1 MKIDLIVGA
10 RPNFVKAAALLHAA
24 KDFPQIEMRLV
35 HTGQHRDIMSDP
47 YFKDLRLHQPTQLN
61 DDLDLGIGF
70 GQMIGRLDYFW
81 YQQDNTTYPD
91 YVMVVGD
98 TDSTLAGAIA
108 AAKSG
113 ISVLHVEA
121 GLRCG
126 DMKMQEEINRIL
138 VDSIALKH
146 YTTSDY
152 ADRNLRSEGKQG
164 IQVGNVMVDTLLRF
178 LPEAREKFS
187 RKGPYAIFTLHRA
200 ENIDD
205 AERRYKIIA
214 AVDEISERIPILWP
228 MHTRLQHYA
237 GKLIKTA
244 IIVPP
249 MSYLEFIA
257 ALESASFVLTDS
269 GGVQEETTIL
279 HVPCLTLRDNTE
291 RPETVSCGTNRVIGT
306 NPARIVVEATK
317 LIRSDTRWRSC
328 LELPLWDGHAAKRI
342 MEDICATL

>member
-10 RPNFVKAAALLHAA
+10 RPNFIKAAALLHAA

-35 HTGQHRDIMSDP
+35 HTGQHHDIMSDP
-47 YFKDLRLHQPTQLN
+47 YFKDLRLPQPTQLN
-61 DDLDLGIGF
+61 DDLDLGTGF

-108 AAKSG
+108 AAKNG

-187 RKGPYAIFTLHRA
+187 HKGPYAIFTLHRA
-200 ENIDD
+200 ENIDNQQRCYD
-205 AERRYKIIA
+205 ITCAIQKLADDGIT
-214 AVDEISERIPILWP
+214 ILWP
-228 MHTRLQHYA
+228 VHPRLPSRPGQSRN
-237 GKLIKTA
+237 LILM
-244 IIVPP
+244 PP
-249 MSYLEFIA
+249 MDYLEFIA
-257 ALESASFVLTDS
+257 TLEGASFVLTDS
-269 GGVQEETTIL
+269 GGVQEEATVL

-291 RPETVSCGTNRVIGT
+291 RPETVSCGTNRIIGT
-306 NPARIVVEATK
+306 NPARIVAEATK
-317 LIRSDTRWRSC
+317 LIRSGTRWRSC

-342 MEDICATL
+342 MEDICAML